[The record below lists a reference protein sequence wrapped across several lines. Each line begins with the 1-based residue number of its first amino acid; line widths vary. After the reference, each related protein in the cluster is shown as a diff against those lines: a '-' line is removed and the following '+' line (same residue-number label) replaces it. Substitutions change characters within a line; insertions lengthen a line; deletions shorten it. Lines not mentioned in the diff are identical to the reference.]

1 MWLWDQLTEALAAF
15 MVSGFL
21 LTILSTATVEAS
33 RHGRMWFKRTRLLNF
48 PGCQVKCWAGMQK
61 VPGTL
66 KVCVFSPAG
75 PSCLLA
81 VFPGSRS
88 AARSC

>member
-1 MWLWDQLTEALAAF
+1 MWLWEQLTEALAAF

-21 LTILSTATVEAS
+21 LRILSTATMEAS

-48 PGCQVKCWAGMQK
+48 PGCPVKCWAGMQK

-66 KVCVFSPAG
+66 KVCV
-75 PSCLLA
+75 
-81 VFPGSRS
+81 
-88 AARSC
+88 